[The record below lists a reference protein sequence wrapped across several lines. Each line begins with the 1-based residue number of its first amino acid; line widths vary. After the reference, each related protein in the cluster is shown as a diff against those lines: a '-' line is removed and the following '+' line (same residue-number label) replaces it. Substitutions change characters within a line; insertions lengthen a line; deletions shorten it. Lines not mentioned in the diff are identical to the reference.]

1 MCFSPRNLRLSV
13 FGVFFLL
20 NAGFLSAANSFLTNF
35 SQGYYISPTSGA
47 KLVTPLNQY
56 FRIDPLANT
65 NLLWVSTD
73 TQYGGFLME
82 LLPTNAPKTVANFLS
97 YVRDGAYENTVVHR
111 STSVTNDGLAVIQ
124 TGGFTADPSL
134 SSIPTFSPVT
144 NEYGIS
150 NSVGTVAMAKVGGNP
165 NSATDQWFINV
176 SDNSTTL
183 NSNNNGGFTVFGRI
197 LGKGMSNVINP
208 ISALQ
213 TYNISSYNSAFTE
226 TPLQGVT
233 NGQPSLYLT
242 NLVTITRIATL
253 PCFAFSSDSDACPA
267 DIQTTGSA
275 TNLVTTF
282 NHYPTN
288 NPTAGI
294 YITVAVTDTNGN
306 SPKYH
311 TYSTNGGIVTTN
323 VFDGGNAGFY
333 VIPSTLGSQKISFPQ
348 IGQQSL
354 SNNITN
360 LVTNTV
366 NRVTNIA
373 TNISTSF
380 TIPSF
385 PTSSANVPVLLQILS
400 GPIKVSANPTQ
411 TSGIQNGTAFTLTG
425 TGTVTMK
432 ATTFGTGTNA
442 LVNYY
447 YSPAAL
453 VTSSFVVKAYPQT
466 ISSFQ
471 TIFPPTYK
479 NPPFQIQIPTS
490 SSDLPVTVSVL
501 SGPATFSQGSNIGTI
516 TITGAGPV
524 TLAANQAGN
533 VLYASA
539 PQVTTSFTVARSPQS
554 IAFPQSTT
562 NLSVGQTVSLTATS
576 SSSLPVSYSLVGGPA
591 TLTGGSLKISGPGTV
606 SVVASQ
612 VGNSNYLAATP
623 ITNNYTTRS
632 NQTISAFGIIT
643 NRPYSTNP
651 QTIIVPSSTSKLP
664 VVLSVKS
671 GPASILTSNS
681 ISLTGIGTI
690 TLAADQSGN
699 TNFFA
704 APQIT
709 KSFVVAKASQN
720 LTPFAGLPA
729 KLTNGMAPFT
739 ITIPSAFSGLTPVLL
754 RASGAGFANNNSVTI
769 TNAGTLTLTATNAGN
784 SNYLA
789 TSLTT
794 NIPVALGNQSITFPG
809 TNSACQ
815 VGLTYTL
822 QATASSG
829 LPVSYS
835 LLPANTTNA
844 TLTGTNLFI
853 RSFTT
858 NRISV
863 VTKQAGNSGYNAATN
878 VTNFFTIIPN
888 QGGESVGGSINTY
901 YGSLTI
907 GNGATWTSNSL
918 ITINGNAN
926 STLLIGTNSYLFSNG
941 VITLTANTNGGNSTL
956 YQGHQLNYLGSTY
969 TLDSNGALVLN
980 SGISQLALSNAPST
994 NSTNNNTPPGGGPL
1008 PPGNVNFGP

>member
-1 MCFSPRNLRLSV
+1 MCSSPRQLKLSV
-13 FGVFFLL
+13 FCVFFLL
-20 NAGFLSAANSFLTNF
+20 NAGFLSAASSFLINF
-35 SQGYYISPTSGA
+35 SQGYYITPTSGS
-47 KLVTPLNQY
+47 KLTTPLNQY
-56 FRIDPLANT
+56 FRVDPLANT
-65 NLLWVSTD
+65 NLVWVSTD

-242 NLVTITRIATL
+242 NLVTITRVATL
-253 PCFAFSSDSDACPA
+253 PYFAFSSDSDACPA
-267 DIQTTGSA
+267 DIQTIGSA
-275 TNLVTTF
+275 TNLVATF

-306 SPKYH
+306 SPQYR
-311 TYSTNGGIVTTN
+311 TYSTNGGVVTTN
-323 VFDGGNAGFY
+323 VFDGGNTGFY

-366 NRVTNIA
+366 NRVTNIV

-400 GPIKVSANPTQ
+400 GPIKVSSNPSQ

-425 TGTVTMK
+425 TGTVTLK

-447 YSPAAL
+447 YSPATP
-453 VTSSFVVKAYPQT
+453 VTSSFVIKAYPQT

-490 SSDLPVTVSVL
+490 SSELPVTVSVL
-501 SGPATFSQGSNIGTI
+501 SGPATFSQGNNIGTI

-533 VLYASA
+533 ALYASA
-539 PQVTTSFTVARSPQS
+539 PQVTTTFTVAKSPQS
-554 IAFPQSTT
+554 ITFPQSTT
-562 NLSVGQTVSLTATS
+562 NLSVGQTVSLSATS

-623 ITNNYTTRS
+623 ITNIYTTRS
-632 NQTISAFGIIT
+632 NQTISPFGTIT

-651 QTIIVPSSTSKLP
+651 QTIILPTSTSKLP
-664 VVLSVKS
+664 VALSVKS

-681 ISLTGIGTI
+681 ISLTGVGTV

-699 TNFFA
+699 SNFFA

-709 KSFVVAKASQN
+709 KSFVVSKAAQSI
-720 LTPFAGLPA
+720 
-729 KLTNGMAPFT
+729 APFT
-739 ITIPSAFSGLTPVLL
+739 GIPTKLSNGISFTVSTPSSSSGLTNTL
-754 RASGAGFANNNSVTI
+754 RISGAGGLSNNTVI
-769 TNAGTLTLTATNAGN
+769 PTNVGSITLTATNAGN
-784 SNYLA
+784 SNYLPA
-789 TSLTT
+789 SLST
-794 NIPVALGNQSITFPG
+794 NLTVNKGSQTITFPSINSPLMAG
-809 TNSACQ
+809 TNHY
-815 VGLTYTL
+815 GLS
-822 QATASSG
+822 ATASSG
-829 LPVSYS
+829 LPVTY
-835 LLPANTTNA
+835 
-844 TLTGTNLFI
+844 TLTPLKANVSLVSNAI
-853 RSFTT
+853 
-858 NRISV
+858 V
-863 VTKQAGNSGYNAATN
+863 VNAYTSSNVPTYTVVASQAGNSAWYAATS
-878 VTNFFTIIPN
+878 VTNTFSTMPYDS
-888 QGGESVGGSINTY
+888 GGSGGSITFNGGSYNSYTGSGSIGSGNLTVSSNSFISNTTPTPTSSNTLSLGS
-901 YGSLTI
+901 GSLTF
-907 GNGATWTSNSL
+907 T
-918 ITINGNAN
+918 
-926 STLLIGTNSYLFSNG
+926 GTNSYGGS
-941 VITLTANTNGGNSTL
+941 TNTNAFP
-956 YQGHQLNYLGSTY
+956 GST
-969 TLDSNGALVLN
+969 
-980 SGISQLALSNAPST
+980 PSLPT
-994 NSTNNNTPPGGGPL
+994 GGVVFATPTPTPS
-1008 PPGNVNFGP
+1008 PTP

>member
-1 MCFSPRNLRLSV
+1 MIKALIAVITICTTGF
-13 FGVFFLL
+13 
-20 NAGFLSAANSFLTNF
+20 AGASNSFITNF
-35 SQGYYISPTSGA
+35 SSGYYITPTAGSV
-47 KLVTPLNQY
+47 LTTPLNQY
-56 FRIDPLANT
+56 FHVDAVTNT

-197 LGKGMSNVINP
+197 LGRGMSNVINP

-306 SPKYH
+306 SPQYR

-385 PTSSANVPVLLQILS
+385 PISSANVPVLLQILS

-411 TSGIQNGTAFTLTG
+411 TSGIQNGTTFTLTG
-425 TGTVTMK
+425 TGTVTLK

-447 YSPAAL
+447 YSPAAP

-533 VLYASA
+533 ALYASA
-539 PQVTTSFTVARSPQS
+539 PQVTTSFTVARSSQS

-576 SSSLPVSYSLVGGPA
+576 SSSLPVSYTLVGGPA

-681 ISLTGIGTI
+681 ISLTGVGTV

-709 KSFVVAKASQN
+709 KSFVVSKAAQ
-720 LTPFAGLPA
+720 LI
-729 KLTNGMAPFT
+729 APFT
-739 ITIPSAFSGLTPVLL
+739 GIPVKLSNGISFTVSTPSSSSGLTNTLCI
-754 RASGAGFANNNSVTI
+754 SGAGGLSNNTVI
-769 TNAGTLTLTATNAGN
+769 PTNVGSMTLTATNAGN
-784 SNYLA
+784 SNYLPA
-789 TSLTT
+789 SLST
-794 NIPVALGNQSITFPG
+794 NLTVNKGSQTITFPSINSPLMAG
-809 TNSACQ
+809 TNHY
-815 VGLTYTL
+815 GLS
-822 QATASSG
+822 ATASSG
-829 LPVSYS
+829 LPVTYTLAPLKANVS
-835 LLPANTTNA
+835 LVSNA
-844 TLTGTNLFI
+844 I
-853 RSFTT
+853 
-858 NRISV
+858 V
-863 VTKQAGNSGYNAATN
+863 VNAYTSSNVPTYTVVATQAGNSAWNPATP
-878 VTNFFTIIPN
+878 VTNTFSTMPYDS
-888 QGGESVGGSINTY
+888 GGSGGSIMVNGVSNNSYIGSGSIGSGNLTVSSNSVISNTTPTPTSSNTLSLGS
-901 YGSLTI
+901 GSLTY
-907 GNGATWTSNSL
+907 T
-918 ITINGNAN
+918 
-926 STLLIGTNSYLFSNG
+926 GTNSYAGSTSTNTIPGSTPSLPTGG
-941 VITLTANTNGGNSTL
+941 VIFATPTPT
-956 YQGHQLNYLGSTY
+956 
-969 TLDSNGALVLN
+969 
-980 SGISQLALSNAPST
+980 PSP
-994 NSTNNNTPPGGGPL
+994 TP
-1008 PPGNVNFGP
+1008 

>member
-1 MCFSPRNLRLSV
+1 
-13 FGVFFLL
+13 
-20 NAGFLSAANSFLTNF
+20 
-35 SQGYYISPTSGA
+35 
-47 KLVTPLNQY
+47 
-56 FRIDPLANT
+56 
-65 NLLWVSTD
+65 
-73 TQYGGFLME
+73 ME

-197 LGKGMSNVINP
+197 LGRGMSNVINP

-306 SPKYH
+306 SPQYR

-385 PTSSANVPVLLQILS
+385 PISSANVPVLLQILS

-411 TSGIQNGTAFTLTG
+411 TSGIQNGTTFTLTG
-425 TGTVTMK
+425 TGTVTLK

-447 YSPAAL
+447 YSPAAP

-533 VLYASA
+533 ALYASA
-539 PQVTTSFTVARSPQS
+539 PQVTTSFTVARSSQS

-576 SSSLPVSYSLVGGPA
+576 SSSLPVSYTLVGGPA

-681 ISLTGIGTI
+681 ISLTGVGTV

-709 KSFVVAKASQN
+709 KSFVVSKAAQ
-720 LTPFAGLPA
+720 LI
-729 KLTNGMAPFT
+729 APFT
-739 ITIPSAFSGLTPVLL
+739 GIPVKLSNGISFTVSTPSSSSGLTNTLCI
-754 RASGAGFANNNSVTI
+754 SGAGGLSNNTVI
-769 TNAGTLTLTATNAGN
+769 PTNVGSMTLTATNAGN
-784 SNYLA
+784 SNYLPA
-789 TSLTT
+789 SLST
-794 NIPVALGNQSITFPG
+794 NLTVNKGSQTITFPSINSPLMAG
-809 TNSACQ
+809 TNHY
-815 VGLTYTL
+815 GLS
-822 QATASSG
+822 ATASSG
-829 LPVSYS
+829 LPVTYTLAPLKANVS
-835 LLPANTTNA
+835 LVSNA
-844 TLTGTNLFI
+844 I
-853 RSFTT
+853 
-858 NRISV
+858 V
-863 VTKQAGNSGYNAATN
+863 VNAYTSSNVPTYTVVATQAGNSAWNPATP
-878 VTNFFTIIPN
+878 VTNTFSTMPYDS
-888 QGGESVGGSINTY
+888 GGSGGSIMVNGVSNNSYIGSGSIGSGNLTVSSNSVISNTTPTPTSSNTLSLGS
-901 YGSLTI
+901 GSLTY
-907 GNGATWTSNSL
+907 T
-918 ITINGNAN
+918 
-926 STLLIGTNSYLFSNG
+926 GTNSYAGSTSTNTIPGSTPSLPTGG
-941 VITLTANTNGGNSTL
+941 VIFATPTPT
-956 YQGHQLNYLGSTY
+956 
-969 TLDSNGALVLN
+969 
-980 SGISQLALSNAPST
+980 PSP
-994 NSTNNNTPPGGGPL
+994 TP
-1008 PPGNVNFGP
+1008 

>member
-1 MCFSPRNLRLSV
+1 
-13 FGVFFLL
+13 
-20 NAGFLSAANSFLTNF
+20 
-35 SQGYYISPTSGA
+35 
-47 KLVTPLNQY
+47 
-56 FRIDPLANT
+56 
-65 NLLWVSTD
+65 
-73 TQYGGFLME
+73 
-82 LLPTNAPKTVANFLS
+82 
-97 YVRDGAYENTVVHR
+97 
-111 STSVTNDGLAVIQ
+111 LAVIQ

-197 LGKGMSNVINP
+197 LGRGMSNVINP

-306 SPKYH
+306 SPQYR

-385 PTSSANVPVLLQILS
+385 PISSANVPVLLQILS

-411 TSGIQNGTAFTLTG
+411 TSGIQNGTTFTLTG
-425 TGTVTMK
+425 TGTVTLK

-447 YSPAAL
+447 YSPAAP

-533 VLYASA
+533 ALYASA
-539 PQVTTSFTVARSPQS
+539 PQVTTSFTVARSSQS

-576 SSSLPVSYSLVGGPA
+576 SSSLPVSYTLVGGPA

-681 ISLTGIGTI
+681 ISLTGVGTV

-709 KSFVVAKASQN
+709 KSFVVSKAAQ
-720 LTPFAGLPA
+720 LI
-729 KLTNGMAPFT
+729 APFT
-739 ITIPSAFSGLTPVLL
+739 GIPVKLSNGISFTVSTPSSSSGLTNTLCI
-754 RASGAGFANNNSVTI
+754 SGAGGLSNNTVI
-769 TNAGTLTLTATNAGN
+769 PTNVGSMTLTATNAGN
-784 SNYLA
+784 SNYLPA
-789 TSLTT
+789 SLST
-794 NIPVALGNQSITFPG
+794 NLTVNKGSQTITFPSINSPLMAG
-809 TNSACQ
+809 TNHY
-815 VGLTYTL
+815 GLS
-822 QATASSG
+822 ATASSG
-829 LPVSYS
+829 LPVTYTLAPLKANVS
-835 LLPANTTNA
+835 LVSNA
-844 TLTGTNLFI
+844 I
-853 RSFTT
+853 
-858 NRISV
+858 V
-863 VTKQAGNSGYNAATN
+863 VNAYTSSNVPTYTVVATQAGNSAWNPATP
-878 VTNFFTIIPN
+878 VTNTFSTMPYDS
-888 QGGESVGGSINTY
+888 GGSGGSIMVNGVSNNSYIGSGSIGSGNLTVSSNSVISNTTPTPTSSNTLSLGS
-901 YGSLTI
+901 GSLTY
-907 GNGATWTSNSL
+907 T
-918 ITINGNAN
+918 
-926 STLLIGTNSYLFSNG
+926 GTNSYAGSTSTNTIPGSTPSLPTGG
-941 VITLTANTNGGNSTL
+941 VIFATPTPT
-956 YQGHQLNYLGSTY
+956 
-969 TLDSNGALVLN
+969 
-980 SGISQLALSNAPST
+980 PSP
-994 NSTNNNTPPGGGPL
+994 TP
-1008 PPGNVNFGP
+1008 